1 MARKRKRRP
10 RGYYEVNG
18 LDMLE
23 ELVRLC
29 SLPLFGGPDGE
40 LATKPPD
47 LTVRRASRRPR
58 RNLGFAVPT
67 ERRISVTA
75 YPGIRVGDLQ
85 ETLLHELAHIAV
97 GRSGGAWHGSV
108 FRQTL
113 QEAMRQAYGI
123 DASPRAASVH
133 GVYADA
139 LEERR
144 RRLGMRGQAVHPEQ
158 MALDEAA

>member
-1 MARKRKRRP
+1 MASRDKRRP
-10 RGYYEVNG
+10 RGYYEVDG
-18 LDMLE
+18 FDMSSELD
-23 ELVRLC
+23 RLC
-29 SLPLFGGPDGE
+29 SMPLFGGPDGE
-40 LATKPPD
+40 LAQDPPI
-47 LTVRRASRRPR
+47 LAVRRASRRPR

-85 ETLLHELAHIAV
+85 ETLLHELVHIAV
-97 GRSGGAWHGSV
+97 GRTGGAWHGSV
-108 FRQTL
+108 FRRTL
-113 QEAMRQAYGI
+113 GEAMRQAYGI

-139 LEERR
+139 LEEHR
-144 RRLGMRGQAVHPEQ
+144 RRLGVSRHRLHPEQ